1 MTVQTWLEWA
11 IDDAR
16 RRSLEDAV
24 PVLEAIA
31 RAAATLRDAERA
43 EADPADDAQADEA
56 GR

>member
-11 IDDAR
+11 IGDAR

-43 EADPADDAQADEA
+43 EADAAGDGPAEA